1 MSKKI
6 SLIIPSKNEVES
18 LEAVLAEI
26 QGNKLIEEIIV
37 VVDDKN
43 DNSVPIINKFNCK
56 LVIQK
61 NNGYGAAI
69 IEGFKNAKNKFGCIF
84 NADYS
89 FNPKYLDALSKE
101 SVKKDFVF
109 GTRYNKESGSDDD
122 TIVTFIGNKIF
133 SFICNKIL
141 KIKLTDVLFT
151 YVLCNVEKFNKLK
164 LKNHDFK
171 LCIEL
176 PVKVKQNNFSYSELP
191 IFERKRYGG
200 KKKVNALKDGFLILI
215 EIIKNIQTKQVK

>member
-1 MSKKI
+1 MSNNI
-6 SLIIPSKNEVES
+6 SLIIPAKNEVES
-18 LEAVLAEI
+18 LEAVLSEI
-26 QGNKLIEEIIV
+26 QENKLVDEIIV
-37 VVDDKN
+37 VVDNIN
-43 DNSVPIINKFNCK
+43 DNSVETVNKFNCK
-56 LVIQK
+56 LIIQK

-69 IEGFKNAKNKFGCIF
+69 IEGFKHAKNKFGCIF
-84 NADYS
+84 NADHS
-89 FNPKYLDALSKE
+89 FDPKYLDALTKE
-101 SVKKDFVF
+101 STKNDIIF

-133 SFICNKIL
+133 TFICNKIL
-141 KIKLTDVLFT
+141 KIKISDVLFT
-151 YVLCNVEKFNKLK
+151 YVLCNVEKFNKLS

-176 PVKVKQNNFSYSELP
+176 PAKVKQNNFSYSEIP

-215 EIIKNIQTKQVK
+215 EIIKNIQIR